1 MSRLNLRGRDI
12 SFAQILPNLVTIAAI
27 CAGLTAIR
35 FGVQGRY
42 EMAVKLILAAAV
54 LDALDGRLARLL
66 DGCSPIGSELD
77 SLGDFLN
84 FGVAPALVLYFWGH
98 QGLSSA
104 TWLPVL
110 IYAVCAVL
118 RLARFNVA
126 TREGGN
132 PAGDFFTGV
141 PAPAGALL
149 VMFPLYISFAIAD
162 EPVFPAPVIGG
173 HMVLVGL
180 LMISTIPT
188 RSFKT
193 LRIAPGRVKF
203 ALLGFA
209 ALGSALLTYPW
220 AVLAALCIGYLG
232 LVLHGVVAGPGQDR
246 AGG

>member
-1 MSRLNLRGRDI
+1 MSRLSLRGRDV
-12 SFAQILPNLVTIAAI
+12 SLAQILPNLVTIAAI

-35 FGVQGRY
+35 FGLQGQY

-98 QGLSSA
+98 QGLPSA

-110 IYAVCAVL
+110 VYAVCAVL

-126 TREGGN
+126 AKEGGEA
-132 PAGDFFTGV
+132 AGDYFTGV

-162 EPVFPAPVIGG
+162 EPVFPAPVIGA

-188 RSFKT
+188 RSFKS